1 MLWLQSV
8 VLSLDDTALDIDQV
22 ENLIMF
28 FPTKEEMDL
37 LKVGTIQKSCCK
49 NPFILWYVVCLTIRY
64 MDASAS

>member
-1 MLWLQSV
+1 VLWLQSA
-8 VLSLDDTALDIDQV
+8 VLALDETVLDIDQV
-22 ENLIMF
+22 ENLINF

-49 NPFILWYVVCLTIRY
+49 NPFILWYAVCLTIRY